1 MNVLRR
7 HRILAADVRRV
18 IGHLRAHKKIT
29 KNDIITRPRLKKKKG
44 LPDEEPIPWAHA
56 ELKGSWQGA
65 DLKPGPNGVHQLYTK
80 EGGTWKLVVPEED
93 VDKYMRKALLSK
105 DSKMPHGRD
114 SAYHHIHKATA
125 TISRRRMYAFLE
137 KQGILQVTKNIPN
150 ESKKGG
156 IFLKKRGYL
165 EMDLIEGQGIDL
177 YKYFG
182 PRGNWYWLSVV
193 DVFTGYGVVAL
204 SRTKTAAAIAKKLDQ
219 VLNVMEHKL
228 GAKATQISADHG
240 REFFA
245 EVRVLLKKRRIKMK
259 QVPKGSRVE
268 KFNQDFQRN
277 FYRLLRMRRGN
288 FTELQ
293 KQALDLTNNTRNKN
307 LKMTP
312 EEALSKPDA
321 QLVGPYAGGRE
332 AHKKFKGKAPKV
344 GDKCRY
350 LIKMRKNIRPILKIG
365 SKARTYKSYLGQH
378 FSKQVH
384 KITKIIN
391 QRTDDDGNPT
401 GPPNR
406 YLVDGTWRH
415 RDQILLVSGTDSETD
430 AQIARRNA

>member
-29 KNDIITRPRLKKKKG
+29 ENDIISRPRLKKKKG

-56 ELKGSWQGA
+56 ELKGSWQDK
-65 DLKPGPNGVHQLYTK
+65 DLKPGPNGANQLYTK
-80 EGGTWKLVVPEED
+80 EGDKWKLVVPEEQ
-93 VDKYMRKALLSK
+93 VEKYMRHSLLSK
-105 DSKMPHGRD
+105 DSTMPHGRD
-114 SAYHHIHKATA
+114 SAYHHIHRETA

-165 EMDLIEGQGIDL
+165 EMDLVEGRGIDL

-182 PRGNWYWLSVV
+182 ARGDWYWLAVV
-193 DVFTGYGVVAL
+193 DVLTGYGIVAL
-204 SRTKTAAAIAKKLDQ
+204 SRTKAAAAIAKKLDQ
-219 VLNVMEHKL
+219 VLDVMEHKL
-228 GAKATQISADHG
+228 GTKATQISADHG

-245 EVRVLLKKRRIKMK
+245 EVRVLLKKRRIRIK

-268 KFNQDFQRN
+268 KFNQDYQRN

-288 FTELQ
+288 FSELE
-293 KQALDLTNNTRNKN
+293 KQALKLTNNTRNKN

-321 QLVGPYAGGRE
+321 ELVGPYTHGRE
-332 AHKKFKGKAPKV
+332 AHEKFKGKTPKV

-365 SKARTYKSYLGQH
+365 SKARTYKSYHGRH

-384 KITKIIN
+384 KITRVLS
-391 QRTDDDGNPT
+391 QRTDDEGNPT
-401 GPPNR
+401 GPPSR